1 MYAVSPP
8 RPERVKSGPA
18 QPAGMSAG
26 TDAAL
31 GGRVE
36 LSPLTAALAGVD
48 VLLVLTFVV
57 VGEFSHFGVTATAFA
72 RTPGTAAPFLLA
84 WVLLA
89 PLAGIY
95 GRPARGSV
103 RAAAV
108 RTAAAWTGTVA
119 VAQSLR
125 GTAAFPG
132 DLAPAFVLVSLL
144 VGLGLLLPW
153 RVLVASRLAPAR
165 TGSA

>member
-1 MYAVSPP
+1 
-8 RPERVKSGPA
+8 
-18 QPAGMSAG
+18 MSTG

-48 VLLVLTFVV
+48 VLLVLAFVLL
-57 VGEFSHFGVTATAFA
+57 GEFSHFGVTPTAFA
-72 RTPGTAAPFLLA
+72 RAPGTAAPFLLG

-89 PLAGIY
+89 PLARVY
-95 GRPARGSV
+95 APAVRRSV
-103 RAAAV
+103 RGAAL

-125 GTAAFPG
+125 ATAAFPG
-132 DLAPAFVLVSLL
+132 DLAAAFVVVSLV
-144 VGLGLLLPW
+144 VGLALLLPW
-153 RVLVASRLAPAR
+153 RVLAARRLSSARGASD
-165 TGSA
+165 